1 MTDTLIL
8 ENVSKKRKET
18 SFALKNISFSV
29 PSKKIVGF
37 IGKNGAGK
45 STTIKTI
52 LESFEKPHGNIYF
65 MGENL
70 KDLDATAKRN
80 IGVVFD
86 DVKLQ
91 KELNVIQVDKVFKNI
106 YDNWDSD
113 CFLEYIKAFNLPR
126 KSALKTFS
134 RGMSMKLSLAVTLS
148 YYPKLLILDEA
159 TAGLDPAGREEIL
172 EILKQYVDDTGS
184 SILMSSHITSDIE
197 SIADSLVF
205 IKDGRIVLDVDKE
218 YLRDNFSIIK
228 CSEKEYD
235 KLSKEFI
242 VAKRM
247 NDNQIELVISKRNK
261 YQEYLTNETAGI
273 DDISKVI
280 MRGEI
285 L

>member
-1 MTDTLIL
+1 
-8 ENVSKKRKET
+8 
-18 SFALKNISFSV
+18 
-29 PSKKIVGF
+29 
-37 IGKNGAGK
+37 
-45 STTIKTI
+45 
-52 LESFEKPHGNIYF
+52 YF

-134 RGMSMKLSLAVTLS
+134 RGMSMKLSLAV
-148 YYPKLLILDEA
+148 
-159 TAGLDPAGREEIL
+159 REEIL
-172 EILKQYVDDTGS
+172 EILKQYVDDKGI